1 MHESCDTYGWRGKIG
16 FVSPARDWRG
26 MPEVYPLLPEGV
38 TMTITTLGMD
48 KLVAEDANK
57 TFEMYPDAAR
67 HLERQECDVVV
78 LGGSVVFPFM
88 GYERSQEMI
97 RKIRESV
104 KVPVINNLEAHFD
117 ALRALSAKKIVIAT
131 PYEDARN
138 EERKKLCESVGFEV
152 LNIKGL
158 GLQRRA
164 DFGKQPPYASYRLA
178 KQAFLED
185 PQADAIYISCPEW
198 PTIRN
203 IERLEQDTGKPVVA
217 AFPAMIWAALRT
229 IGIKEPVKGYG
240 KLLELL

>member
-1 MHESCDTYGWRGKIG
+1 MPASYDTYGWRGKIG

-26 MPEVYPLLPEGV
+26 MPEVYPLLPDGIA
-38 TMTITTLGMD
+38 MTVTTLGVE

-67 HLERQECDVVV
+67 HLERQECDAIV
-78 LGGSVVFPFM
+78 LGGSVVFPFV
-88 GYERSQEMI
+88 GYERSLEMI
-97 RKIRESV
+97 QKIRESV

-138 EERKKLCESVGFEV
+138 EERKRLCENVGFEV

-158 GLQRRA
+158 GLQRRI
-164 DFGKQPPYASYRLA
+164 DFGKQPLYAAYRLA
-178 KQAFLED
+178 RQAFLEA
-185 PQADAIYISCPEW
+185 PEADAIYISCPEW
-198 PTIRN
+198 PTIRH

-217 AFPAMIWAALRT
+217 AVPAMIWASLRAM
-229 IGIKEPVKGYG
+229 GIKTSIKGYG
-240 KLLELL
+240 KLLDLL